1 MYALFDRKGT
11 SQRKSK
17 SMAKSSIN
25 FAKATSHSEEHN
37 LRKDEPSYLLPKEHR
52 LENEIW
58 QHEKKESELFS
69 KSAAKQKTGRK
80 PKFENSRWEAIINF
94 NKNHSLGDLKK
105 VSEHIEK
112 KFNITCTSI
121 AMHKDEGHLNERGV
135 PIYNLHAHVN
145 FITHKDGKQNWRKE
159 FIKPADLR
167 ELQTE
172 VAELLGMERG
182 TDKRIS
188 KKERLE
194 HRQFKATQQELAK
207 QKDLKAE
214 IAEIRAELKES
225 KATRSDYA
233 ELEAF
238 SKELKEQVKAK
249 DLTIDE
255 LKHSVNTWR
264 NKSTNWE
271 EAKTYK
277 ELYEEIK
284 EEKEELEAK
293 ISNLKPLDVEMP
305 QKSDKIDLKA
315 ISEELGR
322 TNQVKQYDKTMLFE
336 NLDKFAK
343 EDLTQDFVKLVK
355 EKGTYKEPSKL
366 NRLKE
371 TEVTLKLN
379 DLKQFMQKLEDTQK
393 LKEKLLESAKELMNK
408 FEKPLNAI
416 KSYVYDHFIK
426 PRAEEKMKERQKERT
441 LEREQSK
448 DRGMEK

>member
-11 SQRKSK
+11 AQRKSK
-17 SMAKSSIN
+17 SMAKSSVN
-25 FAKATSHSEEHN
+25 FAKAKGHSEDHN
-37 LRKDEPSYLLPKEHR
+37 SRKDEPSYLLPKEHR

-58 QHEKKESELFS
+58 KHS
-69 KSAAKQKTGRK
+69 KSEKEIFTESAALQKTGRK

-105 VSEHIEK
+105 VAEHIEK

-159 FIKPADLR
+159 FIQPKHLR

-182 TDKRIS
+182 IDKRIS
-188 KKERLE
+188 GTERVEHVPFRAQKKKEEKQLS
-194 HRQFKATQQELAK
+194 K

-214 IAEIRAELKES
+214 IAELRTQLQAQGAKRE
-225 KATRSDYA
+225 DYA
-233 ELEAF
+233 KLEAF

-255 LKHSVNTWR
+255 LKRSVNTWR

-284 EEKEELEAK
+284 EEKIELEAK
-293 ISNLKPLDVEMP
+293 ISNFKPLDVEIP
-305 QKSDKIDLKA
+305 QKSDKSDLKA
-315 ISEELGR
+315 ISEELER
-322 TNQVKQYDKTMLFE
+322 TNQVVPSDYDLEEAQRRGSGFVIHRFIEDKGTKGERTEKVDWLHK
-336 NLDKFAK
+336 LDIPTVTFDVKDLEKLK
-343 EDLTQDFVKLVK
+343 EDLNQVDKVQIGLARKALNAYNQVQKNLHKIKNFIK
-355 EKGTYKEPSKL
+355 EKITPKK
-366 NRLKE
+366 
-371 TEVTLKLN
+371 
-379 DLKQFMQKLEDTQK
+379 
-393 LKEKLLESAKELMNK
+393 K
-408 FEKPLNAI
+408 FERSKN
-416 KSYVYDHFIK
+416 KSLD
-426 PRAEEKMKERQKERT
+426 
-441 LEREQSK
+441 LERENK
-448 DRGMEK
+448 GMSR

>member
-11 SQRKSK
+11 AQRKSK

-105 VSEHIEK
+105 VAEHIEK

-214 IAEIRAELKES
+214 IAELRDALKEN
-225 KATRSDYA
+225 KATRADYA

-255 LKHSVNTWR
+255 LKRSVNTWR

-293 ISNLKPLDVEMP
+293 ISNLKPLDVEIP
-305 QKSDKIDLKA
+305 QKSDKNDLKA
-315 ISEELGR
+315 ISEELEC
-322 TNQVKQYDKTMLFE
+322 TNQAVPSDYDLEEAQRRGGGFVIHRFIEDKGTKGKRTEKVDWLHKLETPTVTFDVKDLEKL
-336 NLDKFAK
+336 K
-343 EDLTQDFVKLVK
+343 EDLNQVDKVQIGLARKALNAYNQVQKNLHKIKNFIK
-355 EKGTYKEPSKL
+355 EKITPKK
-366 NRLKE
+366 
-371 TEVTLKLN
+371 
-379 DLKQFMQKLEDTQK
+379 
-393 LKEKLLESAKELMNK
+393 K
-408 FEKPLNAI
+408 FERTKN
-416 KSYVYDHFIK
+416 KSLD
-426 PRAEEKMKERQKERT
+426 
-441 LEREQSK
+441 LERENK
-448 DRGMEK
+448 GMSR